1 MYELV
6 LRLAAGTSTPPPKA
20 ACDSVMPETS
30 ELRKQV
36 RVGSLI
42 TPTAMHH
49 HALRK
54 WPLRP
59 PVA

>member
-49 HALRK
+49 QAL
-54 WPLRP
+54 
-59 PVA
+59 